1 VRVETCVGS
10 YHALGLAGKLD
21 GGIVECATARPL
33 WLPYLEVERIRDAT
47 ERARR
52 LGATVLVEP
61 REGLTGWRSVVSS
74 PATAEVALWQPKDWR

>member
-1 VRVETCVGS
+1 V
-10 YHALGLAGKLD
+10 
-21 GGIVECATARPL
+21 
-33 WLPYLEVERIRDAT
+33 EVERIRDAT